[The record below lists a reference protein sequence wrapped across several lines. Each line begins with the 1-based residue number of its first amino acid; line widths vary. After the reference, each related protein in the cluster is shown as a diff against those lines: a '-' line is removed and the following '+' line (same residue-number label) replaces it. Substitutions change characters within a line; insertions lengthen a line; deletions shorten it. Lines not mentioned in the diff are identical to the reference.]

1 MTDRR
6 RFAELVRS
14 GQSILAPVALDPLS
28 ARLIESLGF
37 EAAYLSGGGFGF
49 QLAVSE
55 ALLTITEV
63 AGLTRQITA
72 RSEIPLIVDGG
83 VGFGDALHA
92 SRAVREIEAAGAA
105 AIEIEDQVAPKRAHH
120 HKGVE
125 HLVPIQTMV
134 DKLREAVEARRD
146 DDLIIIARTGAVRN
160 ESFERALERCAA
172 YREAGADVLMLFS
185 SDPAQ
190 IAEAGRVLGGP
201 LSMMAPA
208 DRLDRA
214 ELARHGFSVLI
225 DPFSGQVAAYGAM
238 RDVYRN
244 LAERGASGR
253 EVDQL
258 MSLYREIQQ
267 MAGMDELYA
276 IEERTTERPGSGV
289 SQHPSA

>member
-1 MTDRR
+1 MTNRQH
-6 RFAELVRS
+6 FAHLVRS

-28 ARLIESLGF
+28 ARLVESLGF

-49 QLAVSE
+49 QLSVSE

-72 RSEIPLIVDGG
+72 RSDAPLIVDGG
-83 VGFGDALHA
+83 VGFGDALHTT
-92 SRAVREIEAAGAA
+92 RAVREIEAAGAA

-125 HLVPIQTMV
+125 HLVPLEMMV
-134 DKLREAVEARRD
+134 DKVREAVDARRD
-146 DDLIIIARTGAVRN
+146 DDFIIIARTGAVRN

-172 YREAGADVLMLFS
+172 YREAGADVLMLFT
-185 SDPAQ
+185 SDPEQ
-190 IAEAGRVLGGP
+190 VAEAGRVLGGP

-214 ELARHGFSVLI
+214 ALAEHGFNVLI
-225 DPFSGQVAAYGAM
+225 DPFTGQVAAYGAM
-238 RDVYRN
+238 RDAYRSI
-244 LAERGASGR
+244 AAAGVSGR
-253 EVDQL
+253 EVDEL
-258 MSLYREIQQ
+258 MSLYREVQH

-276 IEERTTERPGSGV
+276 IEERTTERPV
-289 SQHPSA
+289 

>member
-1 MTDRR
+1 MTNRQH
-6 RFAELVRS
+6 FAHLVRS

-28 ARLIESLGF
+28 ARLVESLGF

-49 QLAVSE
+49 QLSVSE

-72 RSEIPLIVDGG
+72 RSDVPLIVDGG
-83 VGFGDALHA
+83 VGFGDALHTT
-92 SRAVREIEAAGAA
+92 RAVREIEAAGAA

-125 HLVPIQTMV
+125 HLVPLEMMV
-134 DKLREAVEARRD
+134 DKVREAVDARRD
-146 DDLIIIARTGAVRN
+146 DDFIIIARTGAVRN

-172 YREAGADVLMLFS
+172 YREAGADVLMLFT
-185 SDPAQ
+185 SDPEQ
-190 IAEAGRVLGGP
+190 VAEAGRVLGGP

-214 ELARHGFSVLI
+214 MLAQHSFNVLI
-225 DPFSGQVAAYGAM
+225 DPFTGQVAAYGAM
-238 RDVYRN
+238 RDAYRSI
-244 LAERGASGR
+244 AAAGVSGR
-253 EVDQL
+253 EVDEL
-258 MSLYREIQQ
+258 MSLYREVQH

-276 IEERTTERPGSGV
+276 IEERTTERPV
-289 SQHPSA
+289 

>member
-6 RFAELVRS
+6 RFAELIRS

-83 VGFGDALHA
+83 VGFGDALHT
-92 SRAVREIEAAGAA
+92 SRAVREIEAAGGA

-125 HLVPIQTMV
+125 HLVPMQTMI

-146 DDLIIIARTGAVRN
+146 DDFIIIARTGAVRN

-190 IAEAGRVLGGP
+190 ITEAGRVLGGP

-267 MAGMDELYA
+267 MAGMGELYA
-276 IEERTTERPGSGV
+276 IEERTTERPV
-289 SQHPSA
+289 